1 MSPARWA
8 ALQAVMAVREGVDL
22 ATALARAREPVEDRR
37 DRALAGEIA
46 LGVFRWRA
54 ALDHIIG
61 SLAKRDPDEIDPTV
75 LDILRVATY
84 QMLHLER
91 VPPAA
96 VVNDAVNMT
105 RRAGLASAAGFVNAV
120 LRALGR
126 RPEPP
131 PLPPRPEPADI
142 EGTGG
147 RERALDYLSV
157 TLSHP
162 RWLAARWL
170 DRYGFE
176 DTEAWARFNNAP
188 APLTLRANRLRVD
201 RDMLSDRLA
210 SHGVETA
217 PTRQAPDGLRVL
229 SGNPLTTALAQDG
242 SFVVQ
247 DEASQLVAVMAG
259 GASGERI
266 LDACA
271 APGGKTIALAGAVG
285 PAGLVVAAD
294 FRLKRIALL
303 GETLRAAGADRVR
316 TVRLDLRQP
325 LPFRAEFDAV
335 LVDAPCSGLGTIRRD
350 PDIRWRRREADLPG
364 LARDELTMLTEASRA
379 VAPGGRLIYATCSS
393 EPEENEGV
401 VSEFLRAHPAFA
413 RADPRQAI
421 SRVPRVDAVAPVL
434 DADGALRTLPP
445 RHGLEAFYAAILVHY
460 GVGPAKIEKE

>member
-22 ATALARAREPVEDRR
+22 STALARAREPLEDRR

-54 ALDHIIG
+54 ALDHVIG
-61 SLAKRDPDEIDPTV
+61 YLARRDPDEIDPTV
-75 LDILRVATY
+75 LDILRVAIY

-91 VPPAA
+91 VPAAA

-105 RRAGLASAAGFVNAV
+105 RGARLTSAAGFVNGV

-126 RPEPP
+126 RREPP
-131 PLPPRPEPADI
+131 PLPPRPERADL
-142 EGTGG
+142 EKAEG
-147 RERALDYLSV
+147 RERALAYLSV

-176 DTEAWARFNNAP
+176 AAEAWARFNNAP
-188 APLTLRANRLRVD
+188 APLTLRANRLRID
-201 RDMLSDRLA
+201 RETLSARLA
-210 SHGVETA
+210 SHGIQTA
-217 PTRQAPDGLRVL
+217 PTRLAPDGLRVI
-229 SGNPLTTALAQDG
+229 SGNALTTPLAGDG

-247 DEASQLVAVMAG
+247 DEASQLVSVMAG

-266 LDACA
+266 LDTCA
-271 APGGKTIALAGAVG
+271 SPGGKTIALAGAVG
-285 PAGLVVAAD
+285 PRGLVVAAD
-294 FRLKRIALL
+294 FRSKRIALL
-303 GETLRAAGADRVR
+303 GETLRATGADRVR

-350 PDIRWRRREADLPG
+350 PDIRWRRHEADLSS
-364 LARDELTMLTEASRA
+364 LARDELTMLTEASRV

-401 VSEFLRAHPAFA
+401 VADFLRANPDFA
-413 RADPRQAI
+413 RADPRPAA
-421 SRVPRVDAVAPVL
+421 SLVSRVDAVAPAL
-434 DADGALRTLPP
+434 DADGALRTLPQV
-445 RHGLEAFYAAILVHY
+445 HGLEAFYAAILVHY
-460 GVGPAKIEKE
+460 GVGPAKTKRD